1 MNYLETGFRPF
12 YHNYC
17 AFELNDEL
25 RKKVEI
31 CPDADTA
38 THAVVYGYIRSRKGM
53 TFNVL
58 GVGRLDKDYFYFA
71 RPLYGVDLILTVPEI
86 ESVPFEWLDKLPSGI
101 EKEYSEIVTR
111 FKKYEAS
118 EDVEKTRY
126 FDFLDGSRDPVYP
139 DQVNVVFSRFGFEDE
154 TGVVKITG
162 LKENTIVG
170 KLMSQPKQNFKV
182 KKGDT
187 VEFALRKEE
196 DDKIT
201 CVVVMEWSLTKKDLE
216 DGSFVKNLINEYN
229 KEESDETFKTILII
243 LRSSKVFVPCK
254 TSYNEEV
261 AKILEK
267 LKAGTEFDRLT
278 KKEKEQFNSNLELL
292 PELLTGDK
300 QEKAMPVFTSI
311 EEASDQF
318 SKDTAFAKMP
328 FESALALA
336 SKVDIEGI
344 IVNGFT
350 QKFFINKDLF
360 DTLAQMHSIFDKV
373 DDDAMY
379 LHSLKPFLEGSG
391 QGMTI
396 RVGSIDI
403 FNYALYQNNV
413 SPIHGIQ
420 LQNDTGNDFEGL
432 HLHIYSDSD
441 IIQEYDVSLPAI
453 PSGKPVNLED
463 PQLMINGKALAE
475 ITESVMAAVTIELR
489 KEDDVV
495 CGCSS
500 QMQILAY
507 DQWQGSGS
515 YRDLLPAFVL
525 PNHPL
530 IPALMHEISERLRKW
545 KKPTSLEGYQMGD
558 PNRVRDLAAAAYAV
572 IQKKN
577 ITYANPPASFSVPGQ
592 RIRTP
597 ESVLEQHLGTCMDM
611 TLLYAACL
619 EAIGLH
625 PLLVLMKGHIYAGV
639 WLRKRTPEELRRAN
653 VVIDNPE
660 ELIKRIGNRADELTF
675 IECTA
680 MCSDRKISFEE
691 AEMIAKTQNLM
702 NIHSFEYAID
712 VFVSRAYGI
721 KPIPS
726 RTKEGSSYKVDVKE
740 LKESGI
746 TAAPKNLDISI
757 SQPETVSPAKIR
769 TKKDL
774 WESKLLDLTNRN
786 MLLNL
791 PLNASVMPIMSSH
804 IDELEDALADGR
816 EFHLLPIPEWIVSL
830 SFTVIDEKGNE
841 SKPQPWILDAVKQN
855 GIFEITH
862 WPVGRDFDF
871 NEKFRQEFRNHRV
884 YTYRAPKQ
892 LDRELTSIYRSARSS
907 QQENGISS
915 LYLAIGLLRWFPVG
929 EEKPNY
935 APLILLP
942 IEIIRKSA
950 HQGYALH
957 ARDEEPHFNTTLLEM
972 LRQNYN
978 LDIHGL
984 DPLPADEHGIDIKK
998 TFAIVRGALYKL
1010 NGWDVVE
1017 TCVIGNFSFAQF
1029 AMWNDIHTAGNKL
1042 NNSKIVRSLMEG
1054 HVAWDT
1060 TIPEHPD
1067 TEYTYLPIPVDDT
1080 QLQAIKKAA
1089 RGTTFVLHGP
1099 PGTGKSQTI
1108 TGMIANLMA
1117 NGKNVLFVA
1126 EKMAALTVVQK
1137 RLAALGIEDFCLEL
1151 HSNKANKKQVLSQ
1164 LEKVLS
1170 IKKPSRK
1177 TNYAELLNRT
1187 TAEKERLD
1195 NYAQHL
1201 HDVKRSGYSLRNVID
1216 LYETVRNEPQMI
1228 KFDPHEA
1235 GQITKEQ
1242 IVRHPG
1248 YIGQLI
1254 AAGSGIDD
1262 IKGSRLNEIGLTSFN
1277 AEIRN
1282 TLYKLLKQYDAD
1294 LSNIQQTSKKAA
1306 SLLRVD
1312 APQLKQD
1319 FTQLYQLI
1327 ELFFRQKN
1335 NKSVPLEVLKNN
1347 QSAVLSYLAEAKD
1360 FQTQERNLL
1369 RLWRSE
1375 FLSMDITSFLTK
1387 YDAAGKKLFGR
1398 NNAINA
1404 IVSEIQ
1410 RYSLQPITY
1419 EMIPKLLEV
1428 VMSYQRRKNRV
1439 FDMYNSLTPNAKTL
1453 LRQYHTRMDY
1463 LAAMDQAREYR
1474 RKLSAFPGGVQAVE
1488 ALQKNKDA
1496 VKYFGDYITQ
1506 YLKVLE
1512 TESIFNKTL
1521 SRRKSSQKADW
1532 IEEEKSLCKYLQ
1544 EHVTSLKNWAI
1555 YNQIRKKCVDAGLL
1569 PVVEAFE
1576 NGMDPNG
1583 LIPAY
1588 KKGLYYALINEIIIT
1603 DDVLSSFSGV
1613 TFNEAIEQFK
1623 RMDEAMLEQTKKE
1636 IYYRLAM
1643 QLPSASDSPEI
1654 GKELNLLRK
1663 AISSNARGMT
1673 IRTLFE
1679 RIPHIL
1685 QKLCPCMLM
1694 SPNSVAQYLAQENDM
1709 FDVVIF
1715 DEASQLPTCK
1725 SIGALFRAT
1734 DAVIVG
1740 DPKQM
1745 PPTSFFAGSGPNVDD
1760 LALAD
1765 LDSILDDALALGIP
1779 SQYLQWHYRSTHESL
1794 IAFSN
1799 NRFYDNKMYTFPS
1812 ANDRERHVTS
1822 VHVDGTY
1829 KNGINLKEAEAVVTE
1844 IVRRYNDPTLKKQS
1858 IGVVT
1863 FNVKQQALIEDLLA
1877 KQFMNDAGLDAWAN
1891 TGEDSLFVKNLE
1903 NVQGDERDVIL
1914 FSIGYG
1920 PDEKGR
1926 ISMNFGPINKS
1937 GGQKRLNVAFSRAR
1951 ITMTIFSS
1959 IYSTDIR
1966 VTENSPEGLR
1976 AFKEFLRYAE
1986 GHELYQDEAVKT
1998 EEKTKEGVLQSVCQ
2012 TITDCGYQCIPLVG
2026 HSDFHVDIA
2035 VVDPFDPTKYMM
2047 GILLDGEGYHQTKN
2061 TRDREVAQIGVLKNL
2076 GWTIHRIWTIDW
2088 WDNRDRELKKL
2099 EALLEKAKV
2108 QSEKQFEANEKK
2120 KQAAKKLQKDEQALK
2135 EELEKQAAE
2144 IMAESADTEEIQV
2157 EDVVLT
2163 PPKVQSEDIQ
2173 MPQIPEVS
2181 KPQDI
2186 SEEESD
2192 LTQTEAVPQIEIPES
2207 VKSMP
2212 LMDQQDDVSENSDDE
2227 SNQII
2232 ENEISSTEEIPQVFE
2247 VDPLV
2252 DEAVSEQSDDSSI
2265 EAVQEESEESQAIEI
2280 VPVPYVF
2287 APESDLKLSLDE
2299 YISTGRKQEIG
2310 QRALEIA
2317 QAEAPILKDILIRK
2331 VMTSFGINKSN
2342 SALEATEKAIK
2353 SVKIKSQKQKGMVFC
2368 WAPDQDP
2375 KAYYGLRIS
2384 NERSGNEICPQE
2396 MRNAAVYALKTK
2408 GELTKDDLVK
2418 EMSRVFGYKR
2428 LGPKLEAALLVGVQY
2443 ARSTKA
2449 IAPAPAGKFK
2459 LPE

>member
-17 AFELNDEL
+17 ALELNDAL
-25 RKKVEI
+25 RTKVRD
-31 CPDADTA
+31 CPDAEKA
-38 THAVVYGYIRSRKGM
+38 SHVIVYGYIDPKRGLM
-53 TFNVL
+53 LEVL
-58 GVGRLDKDYFYFA
+58 GCGKQGKLFFNYAQAYSGKSVALSISSVA
-71 RPLYGVDLILTVPEI
+71 
-86 ESVPFEWLDKLPSGI
+86 SVPFESLKTLPAKL
-101 EKEYSEIVTR
+101 EKD
-111 FKKYEAS
+111 YEAKVAKLRKYDAS
-118 EDVEKTRY
+118 KEVEESRK
-126 FDFLDGSRDPVYP
+126 FEFLDGNRHSVFP
-139 DQVNVVFSRFGFEDE
+139 DRIEVVFSLPGFEDE
-154 TGVVKITG
+154 KGWVNITG
-162 LKENTIVG
+162 LKEKTIVG
-170 KLMSQPKQNFKV
+170 ELLTQPKQNFKV
-182 KKGDT
+182 NKGDT
-187 VEFALRKEE
+187 VEFAGRHE
-196 DDKIT
+196 DDGTSTWLVDLSNWTLAK
-201 CVVVMEWSLTKKDLE
+201 EDLE
-216 DGSFVKNLINEYN
+216 DGSFFKGILNDYIKDKNE
-229 KEESDETFKTILII
+229 DTFLFVLLI
-243 LRSSKVFVPCK
+243 LRSTEVYVPCK
-254 TSYNEEV
+254 VEQNEHTE
-261 AKILEK
+261 KILKK
-267 LKAGTEFDRLT
+267 LKEGTAFENLSDE
-278 KKEKEQFNSNLELL
+278 EKEQLKSQIRVDVLIS
-292 PELLTGDK
+292 DK
-300 QEKAMPVFTSI
+300 NEKAFPVFS
-311 EEASDQF
+311 
-318 SKDTAFAKMP
+318 SKDQIEKDVLNTVQAIKMP
-328 FESALALA
+328 FMDAFELA
-336 SKVDIEGI
+336 SKSDVDGLMI
-344 IVNGFT
+344 NGYT
-350 QKFFINKDLF
+350 QKVFIEKKLF
-360 DTLAQMHSIFDKV
+360 ERLSNIRSVFDKSGQQPV
-373 DDDAMY
+373 HLID
-379 LHSLKPFLEGSG
+379 LKPTIESTG

-396 RVGSIDI
+396 RVGGVDI

-441 IIQEYDVSLPAI
+441 IIREYDVLLPGI
-453 PSGKPVNLED
+453 PSGKPINLED
-463 PQLMINGKALAE
+463 PQLMINGKALADL
-475 ITESVMAAVTIELR
+475 TESVMVTVTIELC
-489 KEDDVV
+489 KENEVV

-507 DQWQGSGS
+507 DQWQGSRS

-530 IPALMHEISERLRKW
+530 IPVLMRETSERLRKW

-577 ITYANPPASFSVPGQ
+577 ITYAEPPASFSVPGQ

-611 TLLYAACL
+611 TLLYTACL

-625 PLLVLMKGHIYAGV
+625 PLLVLMRGHIYAGV
-639 WLRKRTPEELRRAN
+639 WLRERTPEEIRRAN
-653 VVIDNPE
+653 VVIDDPE

-680 MCSDRKISFEE
+680 MCSDQKVNFEE
-691 AEMIAKTQNLM
+691 AEIMAKAHNLAD
-702 NIHSFEYAID
+702 IRSFDYAID
-712 VFVSRAYGI
+712 VYIARLYGI

-726 RTKEGSSYKVDVKE
+726 RTRDAGNYQVDVKD

-746 TAAPKNLDISI
+746 TVAPTNLDISI
-757 SQPETVSPAKIR
+757 SQPQSDAPKKVL

-774 WESKLLDLTNRN
+774 WESKLLDLSNRN

-791 PLNASVMPIMSSH
+791 SLKTSIMPIMSSH
-804 IDELEDALADGR
+804 IDELEDALADGH
-816 EFHLLPIPEWIVSL
+816 EFHLLSVPEWIAQL
-830 SFTVIDEKGNE
+830 SFTATDEYGRE
-841 SKPQPWILDAVKQN
+841 SKPIHWLSYEIEHRGV
-855 GIFEITH
+855 FELTN
-862 WPVGRDFDF
+862 WPAGRDFDF
-871 NEKFRQEFRNHRV
+871 NEKFRQEFRNHRL
-884 YTYRAPKQ
+884 YTYSHPKQ
-892 LDRELTSIYRSARSS
+892 LDKELTSIYRSARSA
-907 QQENGISS
+907 QQENGVSS
-915 LYLAIGLLRWFPVG
+915 LYLAIGLLRWYTG
-929 EEKPNY
+929 EDSQLPCY

-972 LRQNYN
+972 LKQNYN

-998 TFAIVRGALYKL
+998 TFSIVRGALYKL
-1010 NGWDVVE
+1010 KGWDVVE

-1089 RGTTFVLHGP
+1089 RGSTFVLHGP

-1170 IKKPSRK
+1170 IKKPAKK
-1177 TNYAELLNRT
+1177 TDYAELLERT
-1187 TAEKERLD
+1187 TAEKEKLD
-1195 NYAQHL
+1195 NYARHL
-1201 HDVKRSGYSLRNVID
+1201 HDVKRSGYSLRNLID
-1216 LYETVRNEPQMI
+1216 LYETVRNEKSMI
-1228 KFDPHEA
+1228 HFDPYEA
-1235 GQITKEQ
+1235 GKITKEQ

-1248 YIGQLI
+1248 FIGQLT
-1254 AAGSGIDD
+1254 AAGHGIED
-1262 IKGSRLNEIGLTSFN
+1262 IKESRLKEIGLTSFN
-1277 AEIRN
+1277 AEIRT
-1282 TLYKLLKQYDAD
+1282 TLYKLLKQYDTD
-1294 LSNIQQTSKKAA
+1294 LSNIQVTSKKAA
-1306 SLLRVD
+1306 SLLKVEN
-1312 APQLKQD
+1312 PTEKQD

-1347 QSAVLSYLAEAKD
+1347 QSAVLSYFAEAKD

-1375 FLSMDITSFLTK
+1375 FLSMDISSFLTK
-1387 YDAAGKKLFGR
+1387 YDVAGKKLFGR
-1398 NNAINA
+1398 ANAINA
-1404 IVSEIQ
+1404 IVAEIQ

-1428 VMSYQRRKNRV
+1428 VMSYQRRKNRIY
-1439 FDMYNSLTPNAKTL
+1439 DMYNALTPAAKSL
-1453 LRQYHTRMDY
+1453 MKQYHTRMDY
-1463 LAAMDQAREYR
+1463 LAAMDEAREYR

-1488 ALQKNKDA
+1488 ALQKNKEA
-1496 VKYFGDYITQ
+1496 VKCFSDYIQQ

-1512 TESIFNKTL
+1512 TESLFNKTL
-1521 SRRKSSQKADW
+1521 SRRKSDQKSNW

-1555 YNQIRKKCVDAGLL
+1555 YNQIRRKCVDAGLL

-1576 NGMDPNG
+1576 NGMDQNE

-1613 TFNEAIEQFK
+1613 TFNEAVEQFK
-1623 RMDEAMLEQTKKE
+1623 RMDDALLEKTKKE

-1685 QKLCPCMLM
+1685 QQLCPCMLM

-1725 SIGALFRAT
+1725 AIGALFRAT

-1779 SQYLQWHYRSTHESL
+1779 SQYLQWHYRSMHESL

-1829 KNGINLKEAEAVVTE
+1829 KNGINLKEAEAVVAE
-1844 IVRRYNDPTLKKQS
+1844 IVRRYSDPALKKQS

-1877 KQFMNDAGLDAWAN
+1877 KQFMKNTGLDVWAN

-1926 ISMNFGPINKS
+1926 ISMNFGPINRS

-1986 GHELYQDEAVKT
+1986 GHELYSDEALKAD
-1998 EEKTKEGVLQSVCQ
+1998 EKTKEGVLQSVCQ
-2012 TITDCGYQCIPLVG
+2012 TITDCGYQCIPMVG

-2035 VVDPFDPTKYMM
+2035 VVDPYDPTKYMM
-2047 GILLDGEGYHQTKN
+2047 GILLDGEGYRQTKN

-2076 GWTIHRIWTIDW
+2076 GWTIYRIWTIDW

-2099 EALLEKAKV
+2099 ESLLE
-2108 QSEKQFEANEKK
+2108 QSKIKSQKQFEANEKK
-2120 KQAAKKLQKDEQALK
+2120 RKASEKHQKDEQALK

-2144 IMAESADTEEIQV
+2144 IMAESEDTEDIQV
-2157 EDVVLT
+2157 EEAVLT
-2163 PPKVQSEDIQ
+2163 SPEVQSEEIQ
-2173 MPQIPEVS
+2173 MPQIPEES
-2181 KPQDI
+2181 ETQDI
-2186 SEEESD
+2186 SEDESD
-2192 LTQTEAVPQIEIPES
+2192 VAQTEDIPQIEIPEP

-2212 LMDQQDDVSENSDDE
+2212 IVDQKEDVSENSDGA
-2227 SNQII
+2227 SKQVI
-2232 ENEISSTEEIPQVFE
+2232 EKEISSTEEIPQIFE

-2252 DEAVSEQSDDSSI
+2252 DEAVSSDDSSVEDI
-2265 EAVQEESEESQAIEI
+2265 HQEPEESQPIEI

-2287 APESDLKLSLDE
+2287 APESAVKLSLDE
-2299 YISTGRKQEIG
+2299 YISTSHRQEIG

-2396 MRNAAVYALKTK
+2396 MRNAAIYALKTK

-2428 LGPKLEAALLVGVQY
+2428 LGPKLEAALLTGVQY

-2449 IAPAPAGKFK
+2449 IASAPAGKYK